1 MCYLT
6 LRPLHSAALDP
17 TPAYFL
23 KGVYVSWLRSRTV
36 TNNLPHLGSSAVAL
50 ASSFLITQL

>member
-6 LRPLHSAALDP
+6 LRPLHSAAPVP
-17 TPAYFL
+17 TPAFFL
-23 KGVYVSWLRSRTV
+23 KGVYVAWLRSRTV
-36 TNNLPHLGSSAVAL
+36 TNNLHLGSSAVAL